1 MDISSAKK
9 RTILFTSAMLLL
21 AGSTNATDYKFRVSC
36 AAKRSVAEWNT
47 GDIDPGR
54 EFLRVVTGL
63 DNPNC
68 SISDFNP
75 EMDGRLPIERFSDW
89 GAILKGTLS
98 VFKILQW
105 SRPGG
110 T

>member
-1 MDISSAKK
+1 MDTSSAKK
-9 RTILFTSAMLLL
+9 RNILFTAAILLL
-21 AGSTNATDYKFRVSC
+21 PGSTNATDYKFRVSC
-36 AAKRSVAEWNT
+36 AAKQSVAEWNT

-75 EMDGRLPIERFSDW
+75 EMDGRLPVESFSDW
-89 GAILKGTLS
+89 GAIVKGTLS
-98 VFKILQW
+98 VFKILQGR
-105 SRPGG
+105 RPNG